1 VLLQSLALGAVQ
13 ILVSGGINALLV
25 LGAASITAFLSKSKG
40 WLLAQ
45 RYVMGSVLGALAVRI
60 ALMDRK

>member
-1 VLLQSLALGAVQ
+1 
-13 ILVSGGINALLV
+13 LV
-25 LGAASITAFLSKSKG
+25 LGAASITAFLSKSRG

-60 ALMDRK
+60 ALVDRT